1 MTAQSTTNVF
11 KQAAGASIGWGV
23 VMIVLGCL
31 ALCLPFAT
39 GIGVSVALGWII
51 VFGGFAHIASA
62 FAARGAGSF
71 LWRILV
77 GLAYVSHSG

>member
-39 GIGVSVALGWII
+39 GIGVSPTET
-51 VFGGFAHIASA
+51 S
-62 FAARGAGSF
+62 RTTGA
-71 LWRILV
+71 V
-77 GLAYVSHSG
+77 GISKA